1 MKKSILI
8 FGGGLNQYLLI
19 KTAKDLDYISVV
31 IDPLPDAPGKEIAD
45 FFYVVDG
52 KDYETTKKVA
62 LKHSVSAIVTTQM
75 EKPLR
80 IMAKLAQDLQLQF
93 HSPEVVERSLNK
105 WLMKQQFL
113 KNNIPCA
120 NGKLFLDNQGIRE
133 KDLNNLSF
141 PLIMKPIDATS
152 SQGVYKVENF
162 NEIKKYEN
170 STRKFSRNNGLIIE
184 EFLDGPE
191 YSIESITYK
200 GHTTVCQFTEKFITP
215 FPNTVEMGHLQPADL
230 TFEQKGEIKNL
241 VIAAINAI
249 GIDNSASHTEVKL
262 TKQGAKIVEIGAR
275 GGGDF
280 ISSYLILTS
289 TGINMDEAI
298 IKVALG
304 ESPDLLPK
312 CSEYAFIKYFDL
324 PVGKR
329 VIRINDWAE
338 VFEEKDIVFVNISI
352 KPGDI
357 IEKITESKKRPGF
370 IIVKG
375 ETRDKVLSIAEDLTN
390 SILTKIILD

>member
-19 KTAKDLDYISVV
+19 KAVKDLNLISVV
-31 IDPLPDAPGKEIAD
+31 IDPIPDAFGKEIAD
-45 FFYVVDG
+45 FFYVIDG

-62 LKHSVSAIVTTQM
+62 LKHNVSALVTTQM

-80 IMAKLAQDLQLQF
+80 LMSKLAKELHLQF

-105 WLMKQQFL
+105 WFMKQRFL
-113 KNNIPCA
+113 TNKIPCA
-120 NGKLFLDNQGIRE
+120 SGKLFLDNREIRE
-133 KDLNNLSF
+133 KDLDNLSF

-152 SQGVYKVENF
+152 SQGVYKINNF
-162 NEIKKYEN
+162 NEVKKYEN

-191 YSIESITYK
+191 YSIESITYR
-200 GHTTVCQFTEKFITP
+200 GHTTICQFTEKFITP

-230 TFEQKGEIKNL
+230 TFEQKKEIENL

-262 TKQGAKIVEIGAR
+262 TKRGAKVVEIGAR

-289 TGINMDEAI
+289 TGINMDKAI

-329 VIRINDWAE
+329 VVRINNLSE
-338 VFEEKDIVFVNISI
+338 ILNKEDIVFANISV

-375 ETRDKVLSIAEDLTN
+375 ETREKVLNVAEDLTN
-390 SILTKIILD
+390 RILTKIILD